1 MIIRDYQISKQTK
14 QEVESSIFCLQILSM
29 YTEVTK
35 RKSLMMREE
44 YGLKGYEQETQRRKK
59 QKLPISMPRYSI
71 SLVKEMESETI
82 R

>member
-59 QKLPISMPRYSI
+59 PEVANKHAKILNFTSQGNG
-71 SLVKEMESETI
+71 EWNH
-82 R
+82 

>member
-1 MIIRDYQISKQTK
+1 
-14 QEVESSIFCLQILSM
+14 M

-44 YGLKGYEQETQRRKK
+44 YGLKGYEQETQRRRKN

-71 SLVKEMESETI
+71 SLVKEMDSETI
-82 R
+82 RY